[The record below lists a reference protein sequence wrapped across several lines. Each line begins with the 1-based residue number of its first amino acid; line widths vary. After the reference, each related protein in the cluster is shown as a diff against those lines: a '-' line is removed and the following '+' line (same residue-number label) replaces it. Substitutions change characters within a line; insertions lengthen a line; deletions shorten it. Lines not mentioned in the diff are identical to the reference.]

1 MELSVHQDKIIGAF
15 NRIGAREKERAS
27 DAGEDREEIGS
38 LIEFTG
44 LHKKAVSFVRMLHK
58 QEDEKRADI
67 LRSLY
72 PLLEMMEAYWD
83 GQKTPDMFADA
94 VEPAGDDA
102 VDEPADENGEAG
114 DEELQAEADDFDA
127 HLAEVSG

>member
-102 VDEPADENGEAG
+102 VEEPADDDGEPG

-127 HLAEVSG
+127 HLAEVAE